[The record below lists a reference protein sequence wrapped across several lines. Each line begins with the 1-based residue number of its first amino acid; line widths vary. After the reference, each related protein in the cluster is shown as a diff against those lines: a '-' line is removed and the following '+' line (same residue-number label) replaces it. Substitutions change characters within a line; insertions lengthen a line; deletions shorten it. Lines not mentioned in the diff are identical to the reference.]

1 MLKKIKNKK
10 SQFFVILDLYSVAFL
25 AAALLLLL
33 LFITITGNRTSAKID
48 ENILGMNY
56 AHFFINNF
64 NNEVIELP
72 NCPELL
78 QKTTRKD
85 FLLWIDANRDYYKE
99 NMHSKDQAY
108 YSCIRDFYFY
118 LQERIF
124 FMDENDYLYHI
135 FSKPEYQRHFQIEI
149 SFDNFYDSNNE
160 SIEFS
165 NLLETTQTIEHQGR
179 QMVIEHKVDFIDLK
193 MTELDFIIPAK
204 NGNIQVDVKYESNL
218 RI

>member
-85 FLLWIDANRDYYKE
+85 FLLWIDANRDYFRENLDKFGYTLTDIYSGCLYDFSRTFSQFETENEEIKGIMVNINIDNFEFSRSLNYYKE
-99 NMHSKDQAY
+99 QYLNTKNFKFKLPSK
-108 YSCIRDFYFY
+108 
-118 LQERIF
+118 EG
-124 FMDENDYLYHI
+124 N
-135 FSKPEYQRHFQIEI
+135 IEI
-149 SFDNFYDSNNE
+149 EIRYSEDGMFNPG
-160 SIEFS
+160 I
-165 NLLETTQTIEHQGR
+165 
-179 QMVIEHKVDFIDLK
+179 
-193 MTELDFIIPAK
+193 
-204 NGNIQVDVKYESNL
+204 
-218 RI
+218 